1 LSDATVV
8 TIVQDK
14 AECKPDIGEISQQA
28 QAPEDPSKSTS
39 MSPTVNMNGSG
50 KLQKQSPDRVNSNK
64 TIPGPQQ
71 AGKHRS
77 STPKKSIASKGPRDS
92 YTPNFRRPLLSKQ
105 MANWFYASTRS
116 DLDEKKLIWG
126 EMVGNMDVPSS
137 LTEALS
143 LGVDP
148 RSDWMMRVYAFNFL
162 RRCLLE
168 HGPKGIQEVAQNFEK
183 VMRFVCRY
191 LDDPHHKVAL
201 ASLSSLAE
209 IMPAFKKPFEHYLD
223 KTLPHIFSRIN
234 DPKEPIKQ
242 QCLAIV
248 KLSSEIYSID
258 SLLPALLRSLDEHK
272 SPKLK
277 LSIIEFANASFVR
290 CTVNTE
296 CYFSS
301 SFLKPW
307 LGKLALLSRDKNSKL
322 KEVAVAGFS
331 SIYSHYDPASV
342 LSFLVSMSMEEQ
354 KRLRWALKQSIPTI
368 ESDLEEFLQER
379 RHRQKAPSFDPFTA
393 KSPLHPAYQSAKSP
407 LHPAY
412 QSAKS
417 PLHPAYQS
425 AKSPLH
431 PAYQSAKSPL
441 HPAYHS
447 AKSPLHPA
455 YKSNAVGVDD
465 LFGSALQ
472 CLPNI
477 SLELQEYSPG
487 KIESE
492 SSNESCS
499 RKAGVLDNNSGTKR
513 SRNDLARGSG
523 RSVVSSENT
532 DRSLRRDLM
541 NSKRPDDPNLSEV
554 SVNFRN
560 HEVVRNNCQ
569 DHEVRV
575 SQIHHQ
581 ISTVRLMFCLIIV
594 I

>member
-14 AECKPDIGEISQQA
+14 AECKPNIGEISQQA

-39 MSPTVNMNGSG
+39 MSPTVTMNGSG

-64 TIPGPQQ
+64 AIPGPQQ
-71 AGKHRS
+71 AGKHRA
-77 STPKKSIASKGPRDS
+77 STPKKSVASKGPRDS

-105 MANWFYASTRS
+105 MINWFYASTRS
-116 DLDEKKLIWG
+116 DLDEKKLILG

-143 LGVDP
+143 LGVNP
-148 RSDWMMRVYAFNFL
+148 RSDWMMRVYALNFL

-168 HGPKGIQEVAQNFEK
+168 HGPKGIQEVTQNFEK

-209 IMPAFKKPFEHYLD
+209 IMPSFKKPFEHYLD
-223 KTLPHIFSRIN
+223 KTVPRIFSRIN
-234 DPKEPIKQ
+234 DPKESIKQ

-248 KLSSEIYSID
+248 KLASEIYSID

-272 SPKLK
+272 SPKLR

-296 CYFSS
+296 CYFGS

-307 LGKLALLSRDKNSKL
+307 LGKLALLSKDKNNKL
-322 KEVAVAGFS
+322 KEAAVAGFS
-331 SIYSHYDPASV
+331 SIYCHYDPASV
-342 LSFLVSMSMEEQ
+342 LGFLVSVSMEEQ
-354 KRLRWALKQSIPTI
+354 KRLRWALNQLIPTV

-379 RHRQKAPSFDPFTA
+379 RHRQRAPPSFDPFTA

-417 PLHPAYQS
+417 PLHPAY
-425 AKSPLH
+425 
-431 PAYQSAKSPL
+431 
-441 HPAYHS
+441 HS
-447 AKSPLHPA
+447 AKSPMHPT
-455 YKSNAVGVDD
+455 YQSNAVGGDG
-465 LFGSALQ
+465 LFSSSLQ

-477 SLELQEYSPG
+477 SLELQEYSHG
-487 KIESE
+487 KMESE
-492 SSNESCS
+492 SSSH
-499 RKAGVLDNNSGTKR
+499 KAGVHTMR
-513 SRNDLARGSG
+513 SRNDLARGSD
-523 RSVVSSENT
+523 RSVVSENT
-532 DRSLRRDLM
+532 GRSSRRELM
-541 NSKRPDDPNLSEV
+541 NSKRSDDPNVSEV
-554 SVNFRN
+554 SINFRD
-560 HEVVRNNCQ
+560 HEVMRNNCQ
-569 DHEVRV
+569 DHEVRTCV
-575 SQIHHQ
+575 ADTS
-581 ISTVRLMFCLIIV
+581 SDFNC
-594 I
+594 

>member
-14 AECKPDIGEISQQA
+14 AECKPNIGEISQQA

-39 MSPTVNMNGSG
+39 MSPTVTMNGSG

-64 TIPGPQQ
+64 AIPGPQQ
-71 AGKHRS
+71 AGKHRA
-77 STPKKSIASKGPRDS
+77 STPKKSVASKGPRDS

-105 MANWFYASTRS
+105 MTNWFYASTRS
-116 DLDEKKLIWG
+116 DLDEKKLILG

-143 LGVDP
+143 LGVNP
-148 RSDWMMRVYAFNFL
+148 RSDWMMRVYALNFL

-168 HGPKGIQEVAQNFEK
+168 HGPKGIQEVTQNFEK

-209 IMPAFKKPFEHYLD
+209 IMPSFKKPFEHYLD
-223 KTLPHIFSRIN
+223 KTVPRIFSRIN
-234 DPKEPIKQ
+234 DPKESIKQ

-248 KLSSEIYSID
+248 KLASEIYSID

-272 SPKLK
+272 SPKLR

-296 CYFSS
+296 CYFGS

-307 LGKLALLSRDKNSKL
+307 LGKLALLSKDKNNKL
-322 KEVAVAGFS
+322 KEAAVAGFS
-331 SIYSHYDPASV
+331 SIYCHYDPASV
-342 LSFLVSMSMEEQ
+342 LGFLVSVSMEEQ
-354 KRLRWALKQSIPTI
+354 KRLRWALNQLIPTV

-379 RHRQKAPSFDPFTA
+379 RHRQRAPPSFDPFTA

-417 PLHPAYQS
+417 PLHPAY
-425 AKSPLH
+425 
-431 PAYQSAKSPL
+431 
-441 HPAYHS
+441 HS
-447 AKSPLHPA
+447 AKSPMHPT
-455 YKSNAVGVDD
+455 YQSNAVGGDG
-465 LFGSALQ
+465 LFSSSLQ

-477 SLELQEYSPG
+477 SLELQEYSHG
-487 KIESE
+487 KMESE
-492 SSNESCS
+492 SSSH
-499 RKAGVLDNNSGTKR
+499 KAGVHTMR
-513 SRNDLARGSG
+513 SRNDLARGSD
-523 RSVVSSENT
+523 RSVVSENT
-532 DRSLRRDLM
+532 GRSLRRELM
-541 NSKRPDDPNLSEV
+541 NSKRSDDPNVSEV
-554 SVNFRN
+554 SINFRD
-560 HEVVRNNCQ
+560 HEVMRNNCQ
-569 DHEVRV
+569 DHEVRTCV
-575 SQIHHQ
+575 PDTS
-581 ISTVRLMFCLIIV
+581 SDFNC
-594 I
+594 

>member
-14 AECKPDIGEISQQA
+14 AECKPNIGEISQQA

-39 MSPTVNMNGSG
+39 MSPTVTMNGSG

-64 TIPGPQQ
+64 AIPGPQQ
-71 AGKHRS
+71 AGKHRA
-77 STPKKSIASKGPRDS
+77 STPKKSVASKGPRDS

-105 MANWFYASTRS
+105 MTNWFYASTRS
-116 DLDEKKLIWG
+116 DLDEKKLILG

-143 LGVDP
+143 LGVNP
-148 RSDWMMRVYAFNFL
+148 RSDWMMRVYALNFL

-168 HGPKGIQEVAQNFEK
+168 HGPKGIQEVTQNFEK

-223 KTLPHIFSRIN
+223 KTVPRIFSRIN
-234 DPKEPIKQ
+234 DPKESIKQ

-248 KLSSEIYSID
+248 KLASEIYSID

-272 SPKLK
+272 SPKLR

-296 CYFSS
+296 CYFGS

-307 LGKLALLSRDKNSKL
+307 LGKLALLSKDKNNKL
-322 KEVAVAGFS
+322 KEAAVAGFS
-331 SIYSHYDPASV
+331 SIYCHYDPASV
-342 LSFLVSMSMEEQ
+342 LGFLVSVSMEEQ
-354 KRLRWALKQSIPTI
+354 KRLRWALNQLIPTV

-379 RHRQKAPSFDPFTA
+379 RHRQRAPPSFDPFTA

-417 PLHPAYQS
+417 PLHPAY
-425 AKSPLH
+425 
-431 PAYQSAKSPL
+431 
-441 HPAYHS
+441 HS
-447 AKSPLHPA
+447 AKSPMHPT
-455 YKSNAVGVDD
+455 YQSNAVGGDG
-465 LFGSALQ
+465 LFSSSLQ

-477 SLELQEYSPG
+477 SLELQEYSHG
-487 KIESE
+487 KMESE
-492 SSNESCS
+492 SSSH
-499 RKAGVLDNNSGTKR
+499 KAGVHTMR
-513 SRNDLARGSG
+513 SRNDLARGSD
-523 RSVVSSENT
+523 RSVVSENT
-532 DRSLRRDLM
+532 GRSLRRELM
-541 NSKRPDDPNLSEV
+541 NSKRSDDPNVSEV
-554 SVNFRN
+554 SINFRD
-560 HEVVRNNCQ
+560 HEVMRNNCQ
-569 DHEVRV
+569 DHEVRTCV
-575 SQIHHQ
+575 PDTS
-581 ISTVRLMFCLIIV
+581 SDFNC
-594 I
+594 

>member
-8 TIVQDK
+8 TIAQDK
-14 AECKPDIGEISQQA
+14 AECKPNIGEISQQA

-39 MSPTVNMNGSG
+39 MSPTVTMNGSG

-64 TIPGPQQ
+64 AIPGPQQ
-71 AGKHRS
+71 AGKHRA
-77 STPKKSIASKGPRDS
+77 STPKKSVASKGPRDS

-116 DLDEKKLIWG
+116 DLDEKKLILG

-143 LGVDP
+143 LGVNP
-148 RSDWMMRVYAFNFL
+148 RSDWMMRVYALNFL

-168 HGPKGIQEVAQNFEK
+168 HGPKGIQEVTQNFEK

-209 IMPAFKKPFEHYLD
+209 IMPSFKKPFEHYLD
-223 KTLPHIFSRIN
+223 KTVPRIFSRIN
-234 DPKEPIKQ
+234 DPKESIKQ

-248 KLSSEIYSID
+248 KLASEIYSID

-272 SPKLK
+272 SPKLR

-296 CYFSS
+296 CYFGS

-307 LGKLALLSRDKNSKL
+307 LGKLALLSKDKNNKL
-322 KEVAVAGFS
+322 KEAAVAGFS
-331 SIYSHYDPASV
+331 SIYCHYDPASV
-342 LSFLVSMSMEEQ
+342 LGFLVSVSMEEQ
-354 KRLRWALKQSIPTI
+354 KRLRWALNQLIPTV

-379 RHRQKAPSFDPFTA
+379 RHRQRAPPSFDPFTA

-417 PLHPAYQS
+417 PLHPAY
-425 AKSPLH
+425 
-431 PAYQSAKSPL
+431 
-441 HPAYHS
+441 HS
-447 AKSPLHPA
+447 AKSPMHPT
-455 YKSNAVGVDD
+455 YQSNAVGGDG
-465 LFGSALQ
+465 LFSSSLQ

-477 SLELQEYSPG
+477 SLELQEYSHG
-487 KIESE
+487 KMESE
-492 SSNESCS
+492 SSSH
-499 RKAGVLDNNSGTKR
+499 KAGVHTMR
-513 SRNDLARGSG
+513 SRNDLARGSD
-523 RSVVSSENT
+523 RSVVSENT
-532 DRSLRRDLM
+532 GRSSRRELM
-541 NSKRPDDPNLSEV
+541 NSKRSDDPNVSEV
-554 SVNFRN
+554 SINFRD
-560 HEVVRNNCQ
+560 HEVMRNNCQ
-569 DHEVRV
+569 DHEVRTCV
-575 SQIHHQ
+575 ADTS
-581 ISTVRLMFCLIIV
+581 SDFNC
-594 I
+594 

>member
-14 AECKPDIGEISQQA
+14 AECKPNIGEISQQA

-39 MSPTVNMNGSG
+39 MSPTVTMNGSG

-64 TIPGPQQ
+64 AIPGPQQ
-71 AGKHRS
+71 AGKHRA
-77 STPKKSIASKGPRDS
+77 STPKKSVASKGPRDS

-105 MANWFYASTRS
+105 TTNWFYASTRS
-116 DLDEKKLIWG
+116 DLDEKKLILG

-143 LGVDP
+143 LGVNP
-148 RSDWMMRVYAFNFL
+148 RSDWMMRVYALNFL

-168 HGPKGIQEVAQNFEK
+168 HGPKGIQEVTQNFEK

-209 IMPAFKKPFEHYLD
+209 IMPSFKKPFEHYLD
-223 KTLPHIFSRIN
+223 KTVPRIFSRIN
-234 DPKEPIKQ
+234 DPKESIKQ

-248 KLSSEIYSID
+248 KLASEIYSID

-272 SPKLK
+272 SPKLR

-296 CYFSS
+296 CYFGS

-307 LGKLALLSRDKNSKL
+307 LGKLALLSKDKNNKL
-322 KEVAVAGFS
+322 KEAAVAGFS
-331 SIYSHYDPASV
+331 SIYCHCDPASV
-342 LSFLVSMSMEEQ
+342 LGFLVSVSMEEQ
-354 KRLRWALKQSIPTI
+354 KRLRWALNQLIPTV

-379 RHRQKAPSFDPFTA
+379 RHRQRAPPSFDPFTA

-417 PLHPAYQS
+417 PLHPAY
-425 AKSPLH
+425 
-431 PAYQSAKSPL
+431 
-441 HPAYHS
+441 HS
-447 AKSPLHPA
+447 AKSPMHPT
-455 YKSNAVGVDD
+455 YQSNAVGGDG
-465 LFGSALQ
+465 LFSSSLQ

-477 SLELQEYSPG
+477 SLELQEYSHG
-487 KIESE
+487 KMESE
-492 SSNESCS
+492 SSSH
-499 RKAGVLDNNSGTKR
+499 KAGVHTMR
-513 SRNDLARGSG
+513 SRNDLARGSD
-523 RSVVSSENT
+523 RSVVSENT
-532 DRSLRRDLM
+532 GRSLRRELM
-541 NSKRPDDPNLSEV
+541 NSKRSDDPNVSEV
-554 SVNFRN
+554 SINFRD
-560 HEVVRNNCQ
+560 HEVMRNNCQ
-569 DHEVRV
+569 DHEVRTCV
-575 SQIHHQ
+575 PDTS
-581 ISTVRLMFCLIIV
+581 SDFNC
-594 I
+594 

>member
-14 AECKPDIGEISQQA
+14 AECKPNIGEISQQA

-39 MSPTVNMNGSG
+39 MSPTVTMNGSG

-64 TIPGPQQ
+64 AIPGPQQ
-71 AGKHRS
+71 AGKHRA
-77 STPKKSIASKGPRDS
+77 STPKKSVASKGPRDS

-105 MANWFYASTRS
+105 MTNWFYASTRS
-116 DLDEKKLIWG
+116 DLDEKKLILG

-143 LGVDP
+143 LGVNP
-148 RSDWMMRVYAFNFL
+148 RSDWMMRVYALNFL

-168 HGPKGIQEVAQNFEK
+168 HGPKGIQEVTQNFEK

-209 IMPAFKKPFEHYLD
+209 IMPSFKKPFEHYLD
-223 KTLPHIFSRIN
+223 KTVPRIFSRIN
-234 DPKEPIKQ
+234 DPKESIKQ

-248 KLSSEIYSID
+248 KLASEIYSID
-258 SLLPALLRSLDEHK
+258 SLLPALLRSLDENK
-272 SPKLK
+272 SPKLR

-296 CYFSS
+296 CYFGS

-307 LGKLALLSRDKNSKL
+307 LGKLALLSKDKNNKL
-322 KEVAVAGFS
+322 KEAAVAGFS
-331 SIYSHYDPASV
+331 SIYCHYDPASV
-342 LSFLVSMSMEEQ
+342 LGFLVSVSMEEQ
-354 KRLRWALKQSIPTI
+354 KRLRWALNQLIPTV

-379 RHRQKAPSFDPFTA
+379 RHRQRAPPSFDPFTA

-417 PLHPAYQS
+417 PLHPAY
-425 AKSPLH
+425 
-431 PAYQSAKSPL
+431 
-441 HPAYHS
+441 HS
-447 AKSPLHPA
+447 AKSPMHPT
-455 YKSNAVGVDD
+455 YQSNAVGGDG
-465 LFGSALQ
+465 LFSSSLQ

-477 SLELQEYSPG
+477 SLELQEYSHG
-487 KIESE
+487 KMESE
-492 SSNESCS
+492 SSSH
-499 RKAGVLDNNSGTKR
+499 KAGVHTMR
-513 SRNDLARGSG
+513 SRNDLARGSD
-523 RSVVSSENT
+523 RSVVSENT
-532 DRSLRRDLM
+532 GRSSRRELM
-541 NSKRPDDPNLSEV
+541 NSKRSDDPNVSEV
-554 SVNFRN
+554 SINFRD
-560 HEVVRNNCQ
+560 HEVMRNNCQ
-569 DHEVRV
+569 DHEVRTCV
-575 SQIHHQ
+575 ADTS
-581 ISTVRLMFCLIIV
+581 SDFNC
-594 I
+594 